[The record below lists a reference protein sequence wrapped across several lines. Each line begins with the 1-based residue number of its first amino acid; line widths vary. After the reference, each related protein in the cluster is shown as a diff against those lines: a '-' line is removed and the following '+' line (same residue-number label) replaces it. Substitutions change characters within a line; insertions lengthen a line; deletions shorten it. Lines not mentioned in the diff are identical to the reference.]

1 MPSFLD
7 LADRQPIAN
16 PEVGTVEH
24 AFRPEAGKTALAP
37 LDPAEERL
45 ERLVETADNLLF
57 RRVAVAGQPFVSQ
70 PNGLQ
75 FVGLIDVAER
85 LAPPLIRLDPL
96 LEAGVV
102 EVAEAPEH
110 VRQPGGLRR
119 VRKEAVF
126 ERTEHEHRI
135 PNIRLV
141 TTAQGYSPF
150 GDRLS
155 SAA

>member
-1 MPSFLD
+1 MVIFLT
-7 LADRQPIAN
+7 LADRQPVAN

-24 AFRPEAGKTALAP
+24 AFRPETGKTALAS

-45 ERLVETADNLLF
+45 ERLVETADNLLL
-57 RRVAVAGQPFVSQ
+57 RRVTVTGQPLVSQ
-70 PNGLQ
+70 PNGFQ

-85 LAPPLIRLDPL
+85 LAPPLVRLDPL
-96 LEAGVV
+96 LETGVV
-102 EVAEAPEH
+102 EVAEAPKH
-110 VRQPGGLRR
+110 VGQPGGLRR

-126 ERTEHEHRI
+126 ERTKHEHMI
-135 PNIRLV
+135 PDIRLV